1 MMPRHN
7 PSSRCGAIHKVLAS
21 ALCREARTFLLLVA
35 LAAPLCAAAQRP
47 VMECMGDWLTA
58 EQPLGSI
65 QGSMQGMAFCGRYAV
80 TLRHG
85 GQCLIF
91 DLRKQRCVAA
101 YFLEGNTTHCNNA
114 SFSHTYLDRRDPF
127 PLLYISSCY
136 GDKACL
142 VTRLTLTGS
151 QIVQRIYFDSP
162 AFPVAQDW
170 CLDVGKGFLYAFGG
184 RMGGT
189 MYLKK
194 FRLPAL
200 DRGEVHL
207 TEEDVLQTIPITCVK
222 VAQGSK
228 VKNGR
233 AYLPDGNES
242 GHYWLHILDLAS
254 GRELRTIDLNSIDME
269 PEGVEVRGCWAYLSF
284 HSPDPAQNKICRF
297 PIMRSK

>member
-1 MMPRHN
+1 MSATDCRNMPL
-7 PSSRCGAIHKVLAS
+7 SSLLSKTERGL
-21 ALCREARTFLLLVA
+21 LLLFLLLSLTA
-35 LAAPLCAAAQRP
+35 SAQQP
-47 VMECMGDWLTA
+47 VMDRLQDWLPDTLS
-58 EQPLGSI
+58 P
-65 QGSMQGMAFCGRYAV
+65 QGSMQGMALHGRYAV

-91 DLRKQRCVAA
+91 DLRRHRCVASF
-101 YFLEGNTTHCNNA
+101 FLEGNATHCNNA
-114 SFSHTYLDRRDPF
+114 SFSRLRLSRRDPF

-170 CLDVGKGFLYAFGG
+170 CLDADSGFLYAYGG

-194 FRLPAL
+194 FPLPAL
-200 DRGEVHL
+200 DSAEVHL
-207 TEEDVLQTIPITCVK
+207 TEEDVLHTIPVTCVK

-228 VKNGR
+228 VKGRR

-242 GHYWLHILDLAS
+242 GHYWLHVLDMES
-254 GRELRTIDLNSIDME
+254 GRELRTLDLNAVDME
-269 PEGVEVRGCWAYLSF
+269 PEGVDVRGRWLYLSF
-284 HSPDPAQNKICRF
+284 HSPNPLHNKILRF
-297 PIMRSK
+297 RR